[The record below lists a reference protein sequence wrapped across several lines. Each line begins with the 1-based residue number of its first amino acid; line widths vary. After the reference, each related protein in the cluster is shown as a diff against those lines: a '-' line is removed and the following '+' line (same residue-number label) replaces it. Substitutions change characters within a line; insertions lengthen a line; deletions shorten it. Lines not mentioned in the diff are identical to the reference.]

1 MSDIDEYVAGA
12 RDAQARVAADD
23 LDARLARAAA
33 ACRALEERAGTIVAT
48 AVAETGAAE
57 SFAARELRSALLFG
71 DALPGMADALRPH
84 DVPSR
89 GGRTVVSWEPYG
101 VVAGWHAANSPIWV
115 PTLVALSALVAG
127 NAMIG
132 RPSRRASATTGA
144 VLDAIATAWPDGA
157 VTAAHVDPA
166 GGEALITHPGVGAV
180 VAHASTETCRR
191 HLRLLADAYAA
202 GVPLRPYIPEAS
214 GNDAAVVLPGADL
227 PAAARA
233 IALGGFT
240 HAGQLCMA
248 AKRVIVD
255 ARLWDAFV
263 PLVVEAVTR
272 MVEGEGRPR
281 RIQTG
286 TPAGRQA
293 VAAIDDARAAGGTF
307 LVGGPPAGADVVPAL
322 IALDAAHAPATVL
335 WRDEVFAPVRSVVA
349 CDGVDD
355 AVRLANAS
363 RYGLGAA
370 LFGGTDAER
379 ESFTRGVRAARVVVD
394 EGPLYQDPHLVVG
407 GVGDSGLA
415 GARPKLEQLVWAK
428 RVHWAQGGPTTPRS

>member
-1 MSDIDEYVAGA
+1 MSAIDEHVARA
-12 RDAQARVAADD
+12 RDAQARVAGDD
-23 LDARLARAAA
+23 LDARLVRAAS
-33 ACRALEERAGTIVAT
+33 ACRALADRADAIVAT
-48 AVAETGAAE
+48 AVAETGAAG
-57 SFAARELRSALLFG
+57 SFAVRELRSALFFG
-71 DALPGMADALRPH
+71 DALPGMADAIRPH
-84 DVPSR
+84 EVPAR
-89 GGRTVVSWEPYG
+89 TGRTVASWEPFG

-132 RPSRRASATTGA
+132 RPSRRAARTTGA
-144 VLDAIATAWPDGA
+144 VLEAIATAWPDGA
-157 VTAAHVDPA
+157 VSAAHVDPA
-166 GGEALITHPGVGAV
+166 GGEELITHPGVGAV

-191 HLRLLADAYAA
+191 HLGLLADAYAH

-214 GNDAAVVLPGADL
+214 GNDAAVVLAGADL

-233 IALGGFT
+233 IALGGFA

-255 ARLWDAFV
+255 ARVWDAFV
-263 PLVVEAVTR
+263 PLVAAAVVQ
-272 MVEGEGRPR
+272 MVEEGGRQR
-281 RIQTG
+281 GIQTG

-293 VAAIDDARAAGGTF
+293 AAAVADAQAHGGAF
-307 LVGGPPAGADVVPAL
+307 LVGGPPTDGHVVPAL
-322 IALDAAHAPATVL
+322 IALDAGRAPGTVL
-335 WRDEVFAPVRSVVA
+335 WRDEVFAPVRSIVA

-370 LFGGTDAER
+370 LFGGTAAER

-428 RVHWAQGGPTTPRS
+428 RVHWAAGGPTTPRS